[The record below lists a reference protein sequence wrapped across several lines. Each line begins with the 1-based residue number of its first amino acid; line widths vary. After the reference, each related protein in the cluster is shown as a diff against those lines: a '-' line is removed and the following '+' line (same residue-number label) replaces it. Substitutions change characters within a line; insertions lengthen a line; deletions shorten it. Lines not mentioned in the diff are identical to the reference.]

1 MPDCCV
7 IGGGVIGLS
16 IARELAG
23 RGLTVTVMSRDAA
36 SATASWAAGGIFPA
50 QPEIA
55 LGPDATPLEQFTAFS
70 DRLHRQWAA
79 ELQAETG
86 IDNGLRQC
94 GTLALSIDDATA
106 AELCDDLTRWQR
118 LGIPCERV
126 SAAAVGRLAP
136 ALAAAAN
143 AGTIQGGCFLPT
155 ETQLRP
161 PRHLA
166 ALHASCRARG
176 VTLSDHSR
184 VLGFDLA
191 DNRIVAVRY
200 SSPKSGPTTLPTEC
214 VCLATGAW
222 SEGLLADLG
231 IQIQTKPWRG
241 QILLHRTAPGLLT
254 QVVNLGAGF
263 DYLIP
268 REDGRLLIG
277 STIEDVGFAP
287 MTTPATIERLERLVR
302 LLLPETPFGAPERS
316 WAGLRPGSP
325 DGLPTIG
332 PLPGIENGWLATGHF
347 RAGLHLSTGTAVT
360 MADLMSD
367 CEPPLPTEAFS
378 ATRHRAGAV
387 TLPPG

>member
-23 RGLTVTVMSRDAA
+23 RGLTVTVISRDAA
-36 SATASWAAGGIFPA
+36 NATASWAAGGIFPA
-50 QPEIA
+50 QPETA

-70 DRLHRQWAA
+70 DRLHRQLAL
-79 ELQAETG
+79 ELRDETG

-106 AELCDDLTRWQR
+106 TELCDELTRWQR
-118 LGIPCERV
+118 LGVPHERV

-176 VTLSDHSR
+176 VTLIDHSH
-184 VLGFDLA
+184 VIGFDLA
-191 DNRIVAVRY
+191 DHRIVAVRY
-200 SSPKSGPTTLPTEC
+200 SSPKRGPTTLSTER

-222 SEGLLADLG
+222 SEGLLVDLG
-231 IQIQTKPWRG
+231 IKIQTKPWRG
-241 QILLHRTAPGLLT
+241 QILLHRTTPGLLT

-287 MTTPATIERLERLVR
+287 VTTPATIERLERLVR
-302 LLLPETPFGAPERS
+302 ALLPETPFVAPERS

-360 MADLMSD
+360 MADLISD
-367 CEPPLPTEAFS
+367 CEPPLPTQAFS
-378 ATRHRAGAV
+378 ATRHHAKAV